1 MSRGASIGLLGLL
14 VIALGF
20 GGWMW
25 RDNRALRDELAR
37 KDRAAKDTWAAA
49 PSTGSAGSG
58 EASAGEG
65 GGQAR
70 RGFGFPGL
78 GRKSG
83 GPLPTIDSPPAESR
97 MERRLRRQ
105 NELAAMLGR
114 DADESEED
122 YKARI
127 LPLMDL
133 ALSKPRKDLADLRRA
148 AEDKAGVTDAQ
159 RAAIDQAFAG
169 IYDEVVAYTD
179 SAVADG
185 QLTPYDRNVKGLLQ
199 YAGGLGSILEGAE
212 GKVGGILS
220 PEQVQAIHDS
230 GFEWGEYLG
239 VSAPWER
246 LRAPP
251 VRSP

>member
-1 MSRGASIGLLGLL
+1 MSRRASIGLLAL
-14 VIALGF
+14 VVVAF
-20 GGWMW
+20 AFAGWTW
-25 RDNRALRDELAR
+25 RENRALRDRLAQ

-49 PSTGSAGSG
+49 PAAGSG
-58 EASAGEG
+58 SPGGEGGSG

-70 RGFGFPGL
+70 RGFNFPGL
-78 GRKSG
+78 GRKPG
-83 GPLPTIDSPPAESR
+83 GPLPTIETTPSETR

-114 DADESEED
+114 DPDESEED

-148 AEDKAGVTDAQ
+148 AEDKAGVTEAQ
-159 RAAIDQAFAG
+159 RAELDQAFAG

-199 YAGGLGSILEGAE
+199 YAGGLGAILEGAE

-220 PEQVQAIHDS
+220 PEQVRTIHDS

-246 LRAPP
+246 LRVPP
-251 VRSP
+251 VRPQ